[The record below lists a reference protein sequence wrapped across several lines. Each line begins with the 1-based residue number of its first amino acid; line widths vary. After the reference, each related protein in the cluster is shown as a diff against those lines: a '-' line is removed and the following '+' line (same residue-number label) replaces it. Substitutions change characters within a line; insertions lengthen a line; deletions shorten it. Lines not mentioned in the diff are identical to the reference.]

1 MARAPKFG
9 RTFSRRP
16 MFSFRPR
23 TRFKLPKKSTPLIVK
38 TSTGKANAFGW
49 SVSLSVVLS
58 VLVHVLILFVFV
70 LAIRLL
76 IKVPPAP
83 PLPLVVPQSF
93 LSGNQLSR
101 PDKVTAAPTRAS
113 TLKHF
118 LSTRNAS
125 NSVSPTALNAMLNG
139 TAANEH
145 LFAISLGQGGELAS
159 NNGSMGAMG
168 VPGKTIGGMPAVS
181 FFGVQTRAKRVVF
194 LVDHAGRMVGHLYL
208 LKREVQR
215 SIRRLLPFQRFAVI
229 EISAKYKILGPDKLL
244 RASPANRAM
253 VLPRVHRMIAE
264 NRDYGQLLP
273 FLRPFKAAWAMHPQV
288 IFFLTDGYV
297 DPRLI
302 ADIGDLNRQY
312 PIRVYTF
319 TFMGD
324 NKRHQE
330 NLKKIAAE
338 TGGKFMYLSPRVLE
352 REGSGAAR

>member
-16 MFSFRPR
+16 AFSFRPR
-23 TRFKLPKKSTPLIVK
+23 TRFKLPKRSAPLFSKTPGTPTRTIASG
-38 TSTGKANAFGW
+38 TW
-49 SVSLSVVLS
+49 LSVVLS
-58 VLVHVLILFVFV
+58 VLVHVLLLFTFV

-76 IKVPPAP
+76 IKIPPPP
-83 PLPLVVPQSF
+83 PLPLIVPQSF
-93 LSGNQLSR
+93 LSGNQLSH

-113 TLKHF
+113 ALKRF

-139 TAANEH
+139 TATNEH
-145 LFAISLGQGGELAS
+145 LYAISLGKGGELAS

-194 LVDHAGRMVGHLYL
+194 LVDHGGRMVGHLYL
-208 LKREVQR
+208 LRREVQR
-215 SIRRLLPFQRFAVI
+215 SIRHLLPFQRFAVI
-229 EISAKYKILGPDKLL
+229 KISATYKILGPDKLL
-244 RASPANRAM
+244 RASPANRAK
-253 VLPRVHRMIAE
+253 VLPLVHNIIAE
-264 NRDYGQLLP
+264 NKDMGQLQP

-302 ADIGDLNRQY
+302 ADIGDLNSQY

-324 NKRHQE
+324 NQRHQK
-330 NLKKIAAE
+330 NLRKIAAE
-338 TGGKFMYLSPRVLE
+338 TGGKFLYLSKRILE
-352 REGSGAAR
+352 REGSSATP

>member
-16 MFSFRPR
+16 AFSFRSR
-23 TRFKLPKKSTPLIVK
+23 SRFKLPKRSAPLILK
-38 TSTGKANAFGW
+38 TPGTTAKSISNGTW
-49 SVSLSVVLS
+49 LSVVLS
-58 VLVHVLILFVFV
+58 VLVHVLLLFIFV

-76 IKVPPAP
+76 IKIPPPP
-83 PLPLVVPQSF
+83 PLPLIVPQSF
-93 LSGNQLSR
+93 LSGNQLSH

-113 TLKHF
+113 ALKRF

-139 TAANEH
+139 TASNEH
-145 LFAISLGQGGELAS
+145 LYAISLGQGGELAS

-208 LKREVQR
+208 LRREVQR
-215 SIRRLLPFQRFAVI
+215 SIRHLLPFQRFAVI
-229 EISAKYKILGPDKLL
+229 EISATYKILGPDKLL

-253 VLPRVHRMIAE
+253 VLPRVHNMIAE
-264 NRDYGQLLP
+264 NRDFGELLP

-302 ADIGDLNRQY
+302 ADIADLNRQY

-330 NLKKIAAE
+330 NLRKIAAE
-338 TGGKFMYLSPRVLE
+338 TRGKFLYLSPRLLE
-352 REGSGAAR
+352 RKGSGANP